1 MGLQGSRA
9 RLPRRYRLLLTLILM
24 PALMLGCGLGGKT
37 PSSEMKVPVSQEA
50 ADRLEGKL
58 ERAFSGDEDA
68 FSLEFTDAEL
78 TSYVVLELS
87 RQIDGAED
95 MPLEDFQ
102 VRFAGGQML
111 LSGKLASV
119 CPFRLDVRAAAS
131 ARVEDGQLD
140 VSVEEARVGGVPIPR
155 WALESLSRIVTES
168 IVEAPDHVDE
178 AVRLTDVE
186 IGEGVMRISGR
197 VTESGE

>member
-87 RQIDGAED
+87 RQILFRE
-95 MPLEDFQ
+95 MPSVLGNPCENFV
-102 VRFAGGQML
+102 VR
-111 LSGKLASV
+111 
-119 CPFRLDVRAAAS
+119 
-131 ARVEDGQLD
+131 
-140 VSVEEARVGGVPIPR
+140 
-155 WALESLSRIVTES
+155 SR
-168 IVEAPDHVDE
+168 
-178 AVRLTDVE
+178 RR
-186 IGEGVMRISGR
+186 G
-197 VTESGE
+197 